1 MKGEC
6 IVITRTN
13 ERIIGVLFLIATASY
28 MIGSTLIEANL
39 TSSDYLSHIYSNR
52 TEIYIG
58 LLLEFMNSAVVV
70 GIAMLLFP
78 LLRHHKESIAIGYLS
93 SRIIESVLLIV
104 GIISPLVL
112 LTLSETFNTADGTN
126 WESYSVIGELL
137 IKGQEMTFE
146 LAMLALGI
154 GSVMICY
161 LMYRK
166 KLIPRP
172 LSLLGIVGYAS
183 LFASSCLS
191 IIGVDPGIVL
201 FIPGGIFEIGFPI
214 WLIVKGFNK

>member
-1 MKGEC
+1 
-6 IVITRTN
+6 
-13 ERIIGVLFLIATASY
+13 

>member
-1 MKGEC
+1 M
-6 IVITRTN
+6 ITRTN
-13 ERIIGVLFLIATASY
+13 EKIIGVLFLLATAAF
-28 MIGSTLIEANL
+28 MIGSSLIEANI
-39 TSSDYLSHIYSNR
+39 TSSDYLSHIHSNR
-52 TEIYIG
+52 IEIYIG
-58 LLLEFMNSAVVV
+58 LFLEFINCAVVV

-78 LLRHHKESIAIGYLS
+78 LLRHHRESIAIGYLS

-112 LTLSETFNTADGTN
+112 LTLSENYNAADGAN
-126 WESYSVIGELL
+126 RAGYSDIGEL
-137 IKGQEMTFE
+137 IIRGQEMTFE

-166 KLIPRP
+166 KLIPRL
-172 LSLLGIVGYAS
+172 LSLLGIVGYIS
-183 LFASSCLS
+183 LMASSCLS
-191 IIGVDPGIVL
+191 IMGVDSGIIL
-201 FIPGGIFEIGFPI
+201 FIPGGIFEIVFPI

>member
-1 MKGEC
+1 
-6 IVITRTN
+6 
-13 ERIIGVLFLIATASY
+13 

-104 GIISPLVL
+104 GIISPLL

-137 IKGQEMTFE
+137 IKG
-146 LAMLALGI
+146 
-154 GSVMICY
+154 
-161 LMYRK
+161 
-166 KLIPRP
+166 
-172 LSLLGIVGYAS
+172 
-183 LFASSCLS
+183 
-191 IIGVDPGIVL
+191 
-201 FIPGGIFEIGFPI
+201 
-214 WLIVKGFNK
+214 

>member
-1 MKGEC
+1 M
-6 IVITRTN
+6 ITRTN

-78 LLRHHKESIAIGYLS
+78 LLRHHKESIAIGYLC

>member
-1 MKGEC
+1 
-6 IVITRTN
+6 VITRTN

-78 LLRHHKESIAIGYLS
+78 LLRHHKESIAIGYLC